1 MFRYVTNSRDLNN
14 FYAVLANCA
23 GYVLRSME
31 APQDTV
37 EKEFAALTSEMLYE
51 VAYFLEMHDDARIMV
66 SFKDGKKIEF
76 IFQI

>member
-14 FYAVLANCA
+14 FYAVLANSA

-31 APQDTV
+31 APQNTV
-37 EKEFAALTSEMLYE
+37 EKEYATLTNEMLYE

>member
-14 FYAVLANCA
+14 FYAVLAKSA
-23 GYVLRSME
+23 GYTLRSME

-37 EKEFAALTSEMLYE
+37 SKEYESLTSEMLYE

-66 SFKDGKKIEF
+66 LFQDGQKIEF